1 MTVSTHVLDS
11 VTGLPAVGVAV
22 LLERRVDDEWQQV
35 STDATNADGRIGSLG
50 EVSAGTHRISFDTG
64 GYFGARDVE
73 TFYPQVTVVFE
84 VTDPERHH
92 HVPLLLSPFA
102 YSTYRGS

>member
-1 MTVSTHVLDS
+1 VTVSTHVLDT

-22 LLERRVDDEWQQV
+22 VLERRAGAGWEQV
-35 STDATNADGRIGSLG
+35 SAASTDDDGRISSLG
-50 EVSAGTHRISFDTG
+50 ELSTGVHRISFDSG
-64 GYFGARDVE
+64 AYFGSREIE
-73 TFYPQVTVVFE
+73 TFYPQVTVVFD
-84 VTDPERHH
+84 VSDPGRHL

>member
-11 VTGLPAVGVAV
+11 VTGLPAIGVAV
-22 LLERRVDDEWQQV
+22 ILERRVGDDWQQV
-35 STDATNADGRIGSLG
+35 SADTTNSDGRIGSLA
-50 EVSAGTHRISFDTG
+50 EVFPGRHRITFDTG
-64 GYFGARDVE
+64 AYFHARDVD
-73 TFYPQVTVVFE
+73 TFYPQVTVVFD
-84 VTDPERHH
+84 VTDPEQHH

>member
-1 MTVSTHVLDS
+1 VTVSTHVLDG
-11 VTGLPAVGVAV
+11 VTGRPAVGVAV
-22 LLERRVDDEWQQV
+22 RLDHRVGDDWQHLTSA
-35 STDATNADGRIGSLG
+35 STDSDGRVGSLG
-50 EVSAGTHRISFDTG
+50 ELSAGQHRITFDTG
-64 GYFGARDVE
+64 AYFRAQGVD
-73 TFYPQVTVVFE
+73 TFYPEVTIVFD